1 MNNKGFAITSII
13 YGLMLMF
20 VVIITSF
27 LSILIGK
34 NRRVDELIEGV
45 YESVLYDEI
54 IVKYDDTDKKFYIDK
69 NDNNVYNEADGDIIS
84 EDTYVFVTPQKALY
98 HFKIGKISNTKY
110 KYECSVFLPKST
122 VIVHEKVNDSTSNE
136 LIFNLGGSE
145 NIEDFVKLKPNCVK
159 IVEN

>member
-54 IVKYDDTDKKFYIDK
+54 IVKYADTDKKFYIDK

-84 EDTYVFVTPQKALY
+84 EDINVFVTPKKALY
-98 HFKIGKISNTKY
+98 HFDVDNNIGV
-110 KYECSVFLPKST
+110 ECSSYLPKNT
-122 VIVHEKVNDSTSNE
+122 VLILGSIKGGGANANDIYFYYTTDINDKKGYDVSNYQ
-136 LIFNLGGSE
+136 
-145 NIEDFVKLKPNCVK
+145 K
-159 IVEN
+159 ITCIN